1 MTAVKVMRALLQA
14 HPAVVALVP
23 RERVVAGTVPQ
34 DSGLPAIGIK
44 EIGRNEFAT
53 VARAEKRVLVRSR
66 VQVTVYAK
74 SYPEQKAVLLAAKLG
89 PGVHTGVIVGVTV
102 CGVVRGDVGP
112 DLGEEDAGIFE
123 QSRDFTVSY
132 LEPS

>member
-1 MTAVKVMRALLQA
+1 MSAVKVMRALLQA
-14 HPAVVALVP
+14 NSAVVALVP
-23 RERVVAGTVPQ
+23 LERVDAGTVPQ
-34 DSGLPAIGIK
+34 ESELPAIGIR

-89 PGVHTGVIVGVTV
+89 PGVHTGVVAGVTV
-102 CGVVRGDVGP
+102 RSVVRGEVGP
-112 DLGEEDAGIFE
+112 DLSEEDAGIFE
-123 QSRDFTVSY
+123 QSRDFIVSY
-132 LEPS
+132 IEPT

>member
-1 MTAVKVMRALLQA
+1 MSAVKVMRALLQA
-14 HPAVVALVP
+14 NSAVVALVP
-23 RERVVAGTVPQ
+23 LERVDAGTVPQ
-34 DSGLPAIGIK
+34 ESELPAIGIK

-89 PGVHTGVIVGVTV
+89 PGVHTGVVAGVTV
-102 CGVVRGDVGP
+102 RSVVRGEVGP
-112 DLGEEDAGIFE
+112 DLSEEDAGIFE
-123 QSRDFTVSY
+123 QSRDFIVSY
-132 LEPS
+132 IEPT

>member
-1 MTAVKVMRALLQA
+1 MSAVKVMRALLQA
-14 HPAVVALVP
+14 NSAVVALVP
-23 RERVVAGTVPQ
+23 LERVVAGIVPQ
-34 DSGLPAIGIK
+34 ESELPAIGIK

-89 PGVHTGVIVGVTV
+89 PGVHTGVVAGVTV
-102 CGVVRGDVGP
+102 RSVVRDKVGP
-112 DLGEEDAGIFE
+112 DLSEEDAEIFE
-123 QSRDFTVSY
+123 QSRDFFVSY
-132 LEPS
+132 IEPT